1 MDGNMHKNDQDGHRP
16 ANDNPGG
23 AAIEMGKVRAALL
36 PLVRLLARQA
46 AREWLAKEANDNT
59 QKVTQNR
66 NSPEQE

>member
-1 MDGNMHKNDQDGHRP
+1 
-16 ANDNPGG
+16 
-23 AAIEMGKVRAALL
+23 MGKVRAALL